1 MKWSDATYIEDQ
13 DQWWHGG
20 ITRSV
25 YLYATP
31 RVHLADV
38 RVNAGLADDLRT
50 GTFELLADVDFGGAE
65 AEARLDG
72 RGTAGRARAARPPS
86 CRSRTRGRAHGS
98 AGPTPSR

>member
-13 DQWWHGG
+13 DEWWHGG

-50 GTFELLADVDFGGAE
+50 GTFELLADVDFGGVE
-65 AEARLDG
+65 AEAGWTLE
-72 RGTAGRARAARPPS
+72 ARWARSRRSPPS
-86 CRSRTRGRAHGS
+86 CRSRTWGRGHGS